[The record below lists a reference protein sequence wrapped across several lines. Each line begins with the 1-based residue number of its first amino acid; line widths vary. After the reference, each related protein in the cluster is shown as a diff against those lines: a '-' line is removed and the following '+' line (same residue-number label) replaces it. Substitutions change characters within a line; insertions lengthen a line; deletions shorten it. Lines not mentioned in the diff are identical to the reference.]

1 MPGISNPFGRIFR
14 ETPTASHTNSPIS
27 LATLG
32 PSEAKASS
40 ENLSDAATAKP
51 TIMSRM
57 LNIGCGY
64 DKRPGY
70 LNIDMDPACE
80 PDFLVNADN
89 ADDLPTDYFHKV
101 LAKDVLE
108 HIPRTETLSALL
120 QWARYLQ
127 LGGRLELQTSSI
139 YGVVDMMRA
148 RETFEYHYG
157 MTVCMF
163 GSQAH
168 PGDFHYTGFTVQT
181 LRVHLLAAGFI
192 PISIKLD
199 EGWLFHVQAMKYED
213 WTTEPAEGDKI
224 AFLCDRALGRA
235 PDPHHYSLFKNISYL
250 EAARIVYGSSERLFY
265 VASKFGL

>member
-1 MPGISNPFGRIFR
+1 MPRLNNPFGRIFQ
-14 ETPTASHTNSPIS
+14 ETPEVERANSSVIV
-27 LATLG
+27 
-32 PSEAKASS
+32 PSIGEAEAKTSP
-40 ENLSDAATAKP
+40 ENLDGSKAASPAV
-51 TIMSRM
+51 MSRM

-80 PDFLVNADN
+80 PDFLVGPDN
-89 ADDLPTDYFHKV
+89 ADDLPADYFQKV

-108 HIPRTETLSALL
+108 HIPRTQTLSALL

-139 YGVVDMMRA
+139 YGVVDMMRQQESFA
-148 RETFEYHYG
+148 YHYG

-168 PGDFHYTGFTVQT
+168 PGDFHYTGFTEQT
-181 LRVHLLAAGFI
+181 LRVHLLAAGFM
-192 PISIKLD
+192 PISVKLCD
-199 EGWLFHVQAMKYED
+199 GWLFHVQAMKYED

-224 AFLCDRALGRA
+224 AFLSERALGRQ
-235 PDPHHYSLFKNISYL
+235 PDPHHYSVFEHISYL

-265 VASKFGL
+265 VASKFGI